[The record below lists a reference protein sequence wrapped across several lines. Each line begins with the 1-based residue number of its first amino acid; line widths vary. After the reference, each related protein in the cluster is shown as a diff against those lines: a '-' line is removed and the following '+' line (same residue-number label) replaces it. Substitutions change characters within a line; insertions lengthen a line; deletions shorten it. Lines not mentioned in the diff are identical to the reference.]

1 MTVDQMLERDTST
14 CEETCP
20 PEAVRPRWRSA
31 RAVMVLATITLVLL
45 GYSAIMHFA
54 IGAQDRSLEQV
65 RSGAAEE
72 IGELTAMILS
82 YSPDTVE
89 TDVETAKSRLT
100 GDFLTEFSDLGA
112 NEVVPRAKQ
121 DAIGAHWDVIGTS
134 LVTAEADTA
143 TVLVLLHGTVTS
155 GATPHTE
162 ELSSSVRV
170 RAERTGQSW
179 SISDLE
185 PL

>member
-1 MTVDQMLERDTST
+1 MTVNQTLERVTDTIDDT
-14 CEETCP
+14 GPTEP
-20 PEAVRPRWRSA
+20 ARRWRSS
-31 RAVMVLATITLVLL
+31 RTLIVLATITLVLL
-45 GYSAIMHFA
+45 GYSAILHFA
-54 IGAQDRSLEQV
+54 IGARDHSLEQV
-65 RSGAAEE
+65 RTGAAAE
-72 IGELTAMILS
+72 IGTLTATVLS

-89 TDVETAKSRLT
+89 ADVETSKVHLT
-100 GDFLTEFSDLGA
+100 GDFLTQFSDLSA
-112 NEVVPRAKQ
+112 SEVVPRAKQ
-121 DAIGAHWDVIGTS
+121 DAISAKWDVTGTS

-143 TVLVLLHGTVTS
+143 TVLVFLHGTVTS

-162 ELSSSVRV
+162 DLSSSVRV

>member
-1 MTVDQMLERDTST
+1 MTVNQTLECVTDTNDDT
-14 CEETCP
+14 GPAEPT
-20 PEAVRPRWRSA
+20 RRWRSL
-31 RAVMVLATITLVLL
+31 RALIVPAAVTLILL
-45 GYSAIMHFA
+45 GYSAIMQFS

-65 RSGAAEE
+65 RTGAAEE
-72 IGELTAMILS
+72 IGELTASILS

-89 TDVETAKSRLT
+89 TDVEAAKSHLT

-112 NEVVPRAKQ
+112 SDVVPRAKQ
-121 DAIGAHWDVIGTS
+121 DTIGAQWVVTGTS

-143 TVLVLLHGTVTS
+143 TVLVFLHGTVTS
-155 GATPHTE
+155 GATPQPE

>member
-14 CEETCP
+14 CEETSP

-45 GYSAIMHFA
+45 GYSTIMYFSIDA
-54 IGAQDRSLEQV
+54 LDRSLEQV
-65 RSGAAEE
+65 RFGAAEE
-72 IGELTAMILS
+72 IGELTASILS

-89 TDVETAKSRLT
+89 TDVETAKSHLT
-100 GDFLTEFSDLGA
+100 GDFLSEFSDLGA
-112 NEVVPRAKQ
+112 SDIVPRAKQ
-121 DAIGAHWDVIGTS
+121 DAISAQWDVAGTS
-134 LVTAEADTA
+134 LVSAEADAT
-143 TVLVLLHGTVTS
+143 TVLVFLHGTVTS
-155 GATPHTE
+155 GATPQPE

>member
-89 TDVETAKSRLT
+89 TDVETAKSRL
-100 GDFLTEFSDLGA
+100 LGA

-121 DAIGAHWDVIGTS
+121 DTIGAHWDVIGTS

>member
-1 MTVDQMLERDTST
+1 
-14 CEETCP
+14 
-20 PEAVRPRWRSA
+20 
-31 RAVMVLATITLVLL
+31 MVLASITLILL
-45 GYSAIMHFA
+45 GYSAIMRFSV
-54 IGAQDRSLEQV
+54 GAQDHRLEQV
-65 RSGAAEE
+65 HSGAAGE
-72 IGELTAMILS
+72 IGELTATILS

-89 TDVETAKSRLT
+89 ADVEAAKSHLT
-100 GDFLTEFSDLGA
+100 GEFLTEFSDLGA

-121 DAIGAHWDVIGTS
+121 DAIGAHWDVTGTS

>member
-1 MTVDQMLERDTST
+1 MTVNHTLERVTDTNDDT
-14 CEETCP
+14 GPAEP
-20 PEAVRPRWRSA
+20 ARRWRSS
-31 RAVMVLATITLVLL
+31 RALIVLATITLVLA

-72 IGELTAMILS
+72 IGKLTAAVLS

-89 TDVETAKSRLT
+89 ADVATSKSHLT

-112 NEVVPRAKQ
+112 SDIVPRAKQ
-121 DAIGAHWDVIGTS
+121 DAIGAQWDVTGTS

-143 TVLVLLHGTVTS
+143 TVLVFLHGTVTR
-155 GATPHTE
+155 GATPQPE